1 MLAWRCVYRPLCTT
15 CIGVAQARSLS
26 PAIIFIDEIDAVGRT
41 RGGAQGNDERDQTL
55 NQMLSEMDGF
65 QNSSQVTVMA
75 ATNRQA
81 VPALSAT
88 RLVQRGIMS
97 LLCGG
102 VLPETPLQTRLPG
115 DSILAAD
122 VLI

>member
-1 MLAWRCVYRPLCTT
+1 MLL
-15 CIGVAQARSLS
+15 QARSLA

-65 QNSSQVTVMA
+65 QNSSQVIVMA

-81 VPALSAT
+81 TAAVSAASSPIWAT
-88 RLVQRGIMS
+88 CQDNTLVSHLCAS
-97 LLCGG
+97 LLGIW
-102 VLPETPLQTRLPG
+102 VR
-115 DSILAAD
+115 
-122 VLI
+122 

>member
-1 MLAWRCVYRPLCTT
+1 MLL
-15 CIGVAQARSLS
+15 QARSLA

-65 QNSSQVTVMA
+65 QNSSQVIVMA

-81 VPALSAT
+81 TAAVSAASSPRWAT
-88 RLVQRGIMS
+88 CQDNT
-97 LLCGG
+97 LCRIYAQVCLGLW
-102 VLPETPLQTRLPG
+102 VR
-115 DSILAAD
+115 
-122 VLI
+122 